1 MKNPEFPARILNFDE
16 EVTTL
21 AFSRKRPY
29 LLAVGVANGSVFVY
43 DIRSERD
50 SALLECSTGSPFKHS
65 QAVWQIKWIDKG
77 MEKGGEVLVT
87 ISSDG
92 KVKEFNFKQG
102 LQSTNLMTLK
112 RIPRSQEEN
121 FRWKPLNSKGEGIVS
136 GEESGMCFD
145 FALDNPHIYFCG
157 TWCSSAKRENFNYFS
172 FSCFY
177 YTTQITRISFV
188 LLTHTLQENHS
199 NAHSI
204 VTNT

>member
-1 MKNPEFPARILNFDE
+1 
-16 EVTTL
+16 
-21 AFSRKRPY
+21 
-29 LLAVGVANGSVFVY
+29 
-43 DIRSERD
+43 
-50 SALLECSTGSPFKHS
+50 
-65 QAVWQIKWIDKG
+65 

-157 TWCSSAKRENFNYFS
+157 TSDGYVHSCSCSYNEQYLNTFEGHQASVRSVRAFQSHYCSLQHVPRCCQKSSDTGALVFS
-172 FSCFY
+172 DLY
-177 YTTQITRISFV
+177 
-188 LLTHTLQENHS
+188 
-199 NAHSI
+199 
-204 VTNT
+204 TNT